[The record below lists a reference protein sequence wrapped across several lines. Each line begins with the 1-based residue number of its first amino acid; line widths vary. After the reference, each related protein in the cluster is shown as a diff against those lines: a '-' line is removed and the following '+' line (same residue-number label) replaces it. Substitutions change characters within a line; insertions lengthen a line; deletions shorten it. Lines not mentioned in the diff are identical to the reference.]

1 MSELNTDNRYN
12 EYTYD
17 FYVGFS
23 KNMGERLSFSASITG
38 EYYKTARYHAWAAY
52 PTAELTYV
60 MTPAHILQL
69 AFTSDKTY
77 PSYWDLSESTG
88 YISGYEEVQGNP
100 MLKPSTDYSVNLNYI
115 LKNKYIFSLAYD
127 YEPDLF
133 QQLAYQSTERLTLI
147 YKTLNWDYQQSFSAT
162 AIIPFKIG
170 HWLDSR
176 ATLQAEYRQAKCDKF
191 FDLSFNHS
199 KWIGLG
205 MLQNN
210 LTLSTQ
216 PDIRMELTGLYL
228 SPSIQGNYD
237 LSNVWVI
244 HAGLR
249 WNFANQK
256 ASLQLKATDL
266 FNSMQGDIDVT
277 LRNKG
282 QYMDMHINSY
292 SRNVT
297 LSFTYKFGGYKE
309 KQHKPIDTSRFK

>member
-1 MSELNTDNRYN
+1 M
-12 EYTYD
+12 
-17 FYVGFS
+17 
-23 KNMGERLSFSASITG
+23 I
-38 EYYKTARYHAWAAY
+38 
-52 PTAELTYV
+52 ELT
-60 MTPAHILQL
+60 
-69 AFTSDKTY
+69 
-77 PSYWDLSESTG
+77 
-88 YISGYEEVQGNP
+88 
-100 MLKPSTDYSVNLNYI
+100 YI

-147 YKTLNWDYQQSFSAT
+147 YKTLNWDCQQSFSAT

-216 PDIRMELTGLYL
+216 PDIRMELTELYL

-237 LSNVWVI
+237 LSNVWAI